1 MRSLKLLSAALVLA
15 ALSAPAY
22 AGAKAEKVE
31 ITGGWFRALPA
42 GLPAGGYF
50 TLRNNSDSD
59 IALTGAKV
67 PACGMVMLH
76 KSVESG
82 GMGRMVHVEAVNV
95 PAHGS
100 VSFKPGGYHI
110 MCMKPKATMKPGGHV
125 AVTLEFKSGATASAK
140 FVVKNAT
147 GN

>member
-1 MRSLKLLSAALVLA
+1 MRSVKLLSAAIVLA

-22 AGAKAEKVE
+22 AADVT
-31 ITGGWFRALPA
+31 ITDGWFRALPA

-50 TLRNNSDSD
+50 TLTNNGNTE

-67 PACGMVMLH
+67 AACGMVMLH
-76 KSVESG
+76 QSVESG
-82 GMGRMVHVEAVNV
+82 GMGRMVHVDKVSV

-110 MCMKPKATMKPGGHV
+110 MCMKPKPAMKIGATVP
-125 AVTLEFKSGATASAK
+125 VTLVFEGGATATAD
-140 FVVKNAT
+140 FAVKSAT
-147 GN
+147 GK

>member
-1 MRSLKLLSAALVLA
+1 MRSVKLLSAVALLA

-22 AGAKAEKVE
+22 AGQIE

-50 TLRNNSDSD
+50 TLANNGDTD

-67 PACGMVMLH
+67 PACGTVMLH
-76 KSVESG
+76 KSMESG
-82 GMGRMVHVEAVNV
+82 GMSRMVHVDKISV

-100 VSFKPGGYHI
+100 VTFKPGGYHI
-110 MCMKPKATMKPGGHV
+110 MCMHPKPAMKPGATV
-125 AVTLEFKSGATASAK
+125 PVTLEFEGGATATAD
-140 FVVKNAT
+140 FAVKSAT
-147 GN
+147 GK